1 MIEAHR
7 SLMEVSSP
15 SNTSVEAVTPSTL
28 LELLGHAKDRWW
40 PKSPEKKIKNMVV
53 VRITLLMLI

>member
-7 SLMEVSSP
+7 SLMEVSTP
-15 SNTSVEAVTPSTL
+15 SNTSVEAITPSTL
-28 LELLGHAKDRWW
+28 LELLGHPKDGG
-40 PKSPEKKIKNMVV
+40 PSPRKKYVKNIVV